1 MKLFSPQ
8 IYKARRASLLE
19 KIDNG
24 LILFIG
30 NNEAPMNYADNHYR
44 FRQDSSFLY
53 FFGLNLPG
61 MAATMD
67 TATGEI
73 CLYGDDFSVTD
84 IIWMGPQPKMRE
96 LSEQV
101 GVSTYKKRDELT
113 NVLKNYKGHV
123 HYLPPYR
130 FDTQIRL
137 SEQLGFFVNKV
148 PQKASKEL
156 VQAVVSIREIKSAE
170 EIEQMTQAVNISGE
184 MHKSAMKAI
193 SKGMYE
199 YEVVAK
205 IYETAKTHN
214 SYLAYP
220 AICTINGQ
228 TLHNHFHGNVLKEG
242 QLFLNDSGA
251 ENEMCYS
258 GDITRTAP
266 VSGKFTNKQKE
277 IYNIVYKMIE
287 DCTADLK
294 PGKQYRESHL
304 QSNSIMLQ
312 GLKDLGIV
320 KGDVD
325 TMVQE
330 GVGGLFMPHGLGHQ
344 IGMDVHD
351 MEDLGENLVGYDHST
366 ERSTQLG
373 LKSLRLGKPLQENFV
388 ITVEPGLYF
397 IPDLI
402 EQYKAEGTFKEFVN
416 YDKLTAYYDFGG
428 IRIEDDVLIT
438 ADGPQVLGEHIP
450 KTIEEIEN
458 IMQG

>member
-8 IYKARRASLLE
+8 IYTARRASLLD
-19 KIDNG
+19 KIKDG

-61 MAATMD
+61 LAATLD

-84 IIWMGPQPKMRE
+84 IIWMGPQPKMRD

-101 GVSTYKKRDELT
+101 GVNTYKKRDELT
-113 NVLKNYKGHV
+113 NVLKNYKGNV

-184 MHKSAMKAI
+184 MHKNAMRSIA
-193 SKGMYE
+193 SGMYE

-205 IYETAKTHN
+205 IYETAKSNN
-214 SYLAYP
+214 SYLSYP
-220 AICTINGQ
+220 AICSVNGQ
-228 TLHNHFHGNVLKEG
+228 TLHNHFHGNIMKDG

-277 IYNIVYKMIE
+277 IYNIVYNMIE
-287 DCTADLK
+287 DCTAGLT
-294 PGKQYRESHL
+294 PGKKYRESHIEA
-304 QSNSIMLQ
+304 NKIMLQ
-312 GLKDLGIV
+312 GLSDLGIV
-320 KGDVD
+320 KGDID
-325 TMVQE
+325 TMVEE

-344 IGMDVHD
+344 IGLDVHD
-351 MEDLGENLVGYDHST
+351 MEDLGENLVGYDHSV
-366 ERSTQLG
+366 ERSKQMG
-373 LKSLRLGKPLQENFV
+373 LKSLRLAKSLKEGFV

-438 ADGPQVLGEHIP
+438 AEGPKVLGDHIP
-450 KTIEEIEN
+450 KTIEEVEN
-458 IMQG
+458 TMQS